1 MAFWQL
7 TKLRVIYPVLL
18 FLILFVDG
26 TLMSSMGGLFT
37 QFPWH
42 ILPTLTLGWLF

>member
-7 TKLRVIYPVLL
+7 TRLCVIYPVLL

-26 TLMSSMGGLFT
+26 HSCLVWGGYLRIF
-37 QFPWH
+37 
-42 ILPTLTLGWLF
+42 LGTFYPL

>member
-7 TKLRVIYPVLL
+7 TRLRVIYPVLL

-26 TLMSSMGGLFT
+26 TFMSSMGGYLHNF
-37 QFPWH
+37 
-42 ILPTLTLGWLF
+42 LGTFYPL